1 MDKAVQRSA
10 FYWALQGVCA
20 LHRKPF
26 SIELAQ
32 QQLAPPYST
41 HTFLQ
46 AAQAY
51 GFDASLKQIK
61 SDKLRKESFPL
72 IAWLCPKPSD
82 ATDIVVHARSAGV
95 VEGAPQPT
103 MEAAANDHANAS
115 FVEESKI
122 ENTIAPSLIL
132 QADGVNILVF
142 EPGDTSPRI
151 IALAEFTTRYSG
163 HVTRV
168 TPKAEE
174 ASDPDSDA
182 QARQQRK
189 FGFSW
194 FVPELLKHKRLWQ
207 EVLLASLII
216 QLIALATP
224 LFTQAI
230 IDKVVVH
237 RTESTLIVIAIGMLV
252 LMVFSA
258 GLSWLR
264 QYLVLHTGNRVDAVL
279 GSSVF
284 DRLFKLPPMYF
295 QHRPTG
301 VIAARLQGVE
311 TIREFIA
318 SAAVT
323 LILDFPF
330 LLIFVAIMFYYSVTL
345 TLISLAILS
354 AIVVIS
360 LIVAPMFQARLQE
373 QFLLG
378 ARNQA
383 FLTEYIVGLETVKS
397 LQLEPQLNSKY
408 SGYLATYLRAGFAT
422 KQLGNTY
429 NTASNLLEQMMSL
442 LILAIG
448 AYTVM
453 HSKDFTIGMLVAFQ
467 MFSGRLS
474 QPMLRLVG
482 LWQQF
487 QQAKI
492 SVDRL
497 GDLMN
502 APMEPYSVIPA
513 RSNESKGTIQ
523 IEGIAFRYGDE
534 LPLVYENLSLNIMPG
549 QTIGIMGPS
558 GCGKS
563 TLAKLLQGFYQPS
576 AGRILID
583 GVDIRYLSANELR
596 SHFGVVPQETMLFS
610 GTIYDN
616 LHMANPNATFEQ
628 IVAACKMA
636 EIHEVIE
643 TQPKGYQTEIG
654 ERGAGLSGGQKQ
666 RIAIARAL
674 LKGPKILIFD
684 EATSA
689 LDGPTA
695 EHFAH
700 TINALKGKVTM
711 LFITH
716 GLPKGLKV
724 DAVYRLT
731 SKGAQLLAPAPA
743 GNPHPSNTAQNG
755 TVSPMYAQHS
765 GTGQSTHNL
774 PAKITPKAE
783 DKQ

>member
-1 MDKAVQRSA
+1 MKNKKIAGDA
-10 FYWALQGVCA
+10 FFWALQGVCA

-26 SIELAQ
+26 SNEMAR
-32 QQLAPPYST
+32 QQLAAPYTTDS
-41 HTFLQ
+41 FSK
-46 AAQAY
+46 AALAY
-51 GFDASLKQIK
+51 GFEAS
-61 SDKLRKESFPL
+61 SRKARPENLHKETFPL
-72 IAWLCPKPSD
+72 LVWLSPK
-82 ATDIVVHARSAGV
+82 
-95 VEGAPQPT
+95 
-103 MEAAANDHANAS
+103 AANTEIEFAG
-115 FVEESKI
+115 ESDQPDI
-122 ENTIAPSLIL
+122 TPALIL
-132 QADGVNILVF
+132 QADTSNVLVA
-142 EPGDTSPRI
+142 EADNTAPRTI
-151 IALAEFTTRYSG
+151 SLSGFNQRYSG
-163 HVTRV
+163 HITRI
-168 TPKAEE
+168 TPQVDA
-174 ASDPDSDA
+174 ATDADSAA
-182 QARQQRK
+182 QARQARK

-194 FVPELLKHKRLWQ
+194 FIPELLKHKKLWQ
-207 EVLLASLII
+207 EVLLALLVI

-230 IDKVVVH
+230 IDKVIAH
-237 RTESTLIVIAIGMLV
+237 RSESTLIVIAIGMLV
-252 LMVFSA
+252 FMVFSA

-284 DRLFKLPPMYF
+284 ERLLKLPPLYF

-345 TLISLAILS
+345 TLIVLAIL
-354 AIVVIS
+354 AVIVVLS
-360 LIVAPMFQARLQE
+360 LVVAPMFQARLQE
-373 QFLLG
+373 QFQLG

-383 FLTEYIVGLETVKS
+383 FLTEYVVGLETVKS

-408 SGYLATYLRAGFAT
+408 SGYLASYLQAGFAT
-422 KQLGNTY
+422 RQLGNTY
-429 NTASNLLEQMMSL
+429 NTASNLLEQVMSL
-442 LILAIG
+442 LILGIG

-453 HSKDFTIGMLVAFQ
+453 HSKEFTIGMLVAFQ

-487 QQAKI
+487 QQAKL

-502 APMEPYSVIPA
+502 APIEPYSLIPA
-513 RSNESKGTIQ
+513 RDTARKGDIQ
-523 IEGIAFRYGDE
+523 IHDVAFKYAE
-534 LPLVYENLSLNIMPG
+534 HLPLVYEGLSLNIKQG
-549 QTIGIMGPS
+549 QMIGIMGPS

-583 GVDIRYLSANELR
+583 GIDIRYLSANELR

-616 LHMANPNATFEQ
+616 LQMASPNATFEQ
-628 IVAACKMA
+628 ITAACKMA
-636 EIHEVIE
+636 EIHSVIE
-643 TQPKGYQTEIG
+643 AQPQGYQTEIG

-674 LKGPKILIFD
+674 LKRPNILVFD

-689 LDGPTA
+689 RDGPTA
-695 EHFAH
+695 EHFAQ

-724 DAVYRLT
+724 DAIFRLT
-731 SKGAQLLAPAPA
+731 EKGAQLMTPTP
-743 GNPHPSNTAQNG
+743 
-755 TVSPMYAQHS
+755 
-765 GTGQSTHNL
+765 GTGS
-774 PAKITPKAE
+774 ITGNKVPSMGNTGNVALRTVPSGE
-783 DKQ
+783 DKP

>member
-1 MDKAVQRSA
+1 MKAGAAYSRHRHPELKFGTMENKTLQQDK
-10 FYWALQGVCA
+10 FFWALQAVCA

-26 SIELAQ
+26 SLELAQ
-32 QQLAPPYST
+32 QQVAAPYT
-41 HTFLQ
+41 IRALMRAGELF
-46 AAQAY
+46 
-51 GFDASLKQIK
+51 GFDTTLR
-61 SDKLRKESFPL
+61 KLRAEQLHKGSFPL
-72 IAWLCPKPSD
+72 LAWLSCQPTAAD
-82 ATDIVVHARSAGV
+82 AT
-95 VEGAPQPT
+95 
-103 MEAAANDHANAS
+103 AAAATMDGAAPTA
-115 FVEESKI
+115 EP
-122 ENTIAPSLIL
+122 IAADVRPALLL
-132 QADGVNILVF
+132 QADATQVLLI
-142 EPGDTSPRI
+142 EPGDASPRTI
-151 IALAEFTTRYSG
+151 GMAEFQRDYTGQATRI
-163 HVTRV
+163 
-168 TPKAEE
+168 TPRAD
-174 ASDPDSDA
+174 AGADPDSEDA
-182 QARQQRK
+182 ARQARK

-194 FVPELLKHKRLWQ
+194 FVPELLKHKKLWQ
-207 EVLLASLII
+207 EVLLASLVI

-237 RTESTLIVIAIGMLV
+237 RTQSTLIVIAIGMAVFML
-252 LMVFSA
+252 FSA
-258 GLSWLR
+258 ALSWLR

-284 DRLFKLPPMYF
+284 ERLFKLPPLYF

-301 VIAARLQGVE
+301 VIAARLHGVE

-323 LILDFPF
+323 LVLDLPF

-345 TLISLAILS
+345 TLIVLAILTV
-354 AIVVIS
+354 IVGLS
-360 LIVAPMFQARLQE
+360 MLVAPLFQARLQE
-373 QFLLG
+373 QFQYG

-408 SGYLATYLRAGFAT
+408 SNYLASYLSAGFAT
-422 KQLGNTY
+422 KQLANTY
-429 NTASNLLEQMMSL
+429 NTAANLLEQLMSL

-453 HSKDFTIGMLVAFQ
+453 HHSEFTIGMLVAFQ
-467 MFSGRLS
+467 MFSGKLS

-487 QQAKI
+487 QQASLSI
-492 SVDRL
+492 ARL

-502 APMEPYSVIPA
+502 APIEPYSVIPA
-513 RSNESKGTIQ
+513 RDTARKGEVTIDA
-523 IEGIAFRYGDE
+523 IAFKYAE
-534 LPLVYENLSLNIMPG
+534 HLPMVYENLSLEIAPG

-563 TLAKLLQGFYQPS
+563 TLAKLLQGFYQPH
-576 AGRILID
+576 AGRILVD

-596 SHFGVVPQETMLFS
+596 SHFGVVPQETTLFS

-616 LHMANPNATFEQ
+616 LQMASPNASFEQ
-628 IVAACKMA
+628 IAAACRMA
-636 EIHEVIE
+636 EIHGAIE
-643 TQPKGYQTEIG
+643 ALPQGYQTEIG

-674 LKGPKILIFD
+674 LKRPSILVFD

-689 LDGPTA
+689 LDTATA

-700 TINALKGKVTM
+700 TINALRGKVTM

-716 GLPKGLKV
+716 GLPKGLQV
-724 DAVYRLT
+724 DAIYRLGPQ
-731 SKGAQLLAPAPA
+731 GAQRVALAPPVAGGPA
-743 GNPHPSNTAQNG
+743 GPVAASSHTSRHPSA
-755 TVSPMYAQHS
+755 
-765 GTGQSTHNL
+765 
-774 PAKITPKAE
+774 
-783 DKQ
+783 

>member
-1 MDKAVQRSA
+1 MKPIQIAQEK
-10 FYWALQGVCA
+10 FFWALQGICA

-26 SIELAQ
+26 SAELAH
-32 QQLAPPYST
+32 QQLAAP
-41 HTFLQ
+41 HTAESFLK

-51 GFDASLKQIK
+51 GFDASLRKCNAG
-61 SDKLRKESFPL
+61 KLHKESFPL
-72 IAWLCPKPSD
+72 IAWLADKD
-82 ATDIVVHARSAGV
+82 NI
-95 VEGAPQPT
+95 EL
-103 MEAAANDHANAS
+103 AS
-115 FVEESKI
+115 P
-122 ENTIAPSLIL
+122 ALIL
-132 QADGVNILVF
+132 QADAGNVLLV
-142 EPGDTSPRI
+142 ESGDPSPVTISLADLAPRYQGQIARI
-151 IALAEFTTRYSG
+151 APQVDA
-163 HVTRV
+163 V
-168 TPKAEE
+168 A
-174 ASDPDSDA
+174 DPDSEE
-182 QARQQRK
+182 QARQARK

-194 FVPELLKHKRLWQ
+194 FVPELLKHKKLWQ
-207 EVLLASLII
+207 EVLLASLVI

-237 RTESTLIVIAIGMLV
+237 HSQSTLIVIAIGMAVFML
-252 LMVFSA
+252 FSA

-284 DRLFKLPPMYF
+284 ERLFKLPPMYF

-301 VIAARLQGVE
+301 VIAARLHGVE

-345 TLISLAILS
+345 TLIVLAVLS
-354 AIVVIS
+354 VIVVLS

-373 QFLLG
+373 QFLMG

-383 FLTEYIVGLETVKS
+383 FLTEYVVGLETVKS
-397 LQLEPQLNSKY
+397 LQLEPQLNGRY
-408 SGYLATYLRAGFAT
+408 SGYLASYLQASFAT
-422 KQLGNTY
+422 KQLANTY
-429 NTASNLLEQMMSL
+429 NTASNLLEQLMSL
-442 LILAIG
+442 LILGIG

-453 HSKDFTIGMLVAFQ
+453 HDSTFTIGMLVAFQ

-487 QQAKI
+487 QQASL
-492 SVDRL
+492 SVARL

-502 APMEPYSVIPA
+502 APIEPYSVIPA
-513 RSNESKGTIQ
+513 RDTARQGLIQ
-523 IEGIAFRYGDE
+523 IDNIAFKYGE
-534 LPLVYENLSLNIMPG
+534 HLPLVYENLSLNILPG

-576 AGRILID
+576 AGRILVD

-596 SHFGVVPQETMLFS
+596 SYFGVVPQETMLFS

-616 LHMANPNATFEQ
+616 LLMASPNATFEQ
-628 IVAACKMA
+628 ITAACKMA
-636 EIHEVIE
+636 EIHTVIE
-643 TQPKGYQTEIG
+643 AQPKGYQTEIG

-674 LKGPKILIFD
+674 LKRPSILVFD

-695 EHFAH
+695 EHFAQ
-700 TINALKGKVTM
+700 TINSLKGKVTM

-724 DAVYRLT
+724 DAVFRLT
-731 SKGAQLLAPAPA
+731 ESGAQLMTQAPAPA
-743 GNPHPSNTAQNG
+743 TPRPAASASQSNIA
-755 TVSPMYAQHS
+755 VRPIVRSV
-765 GTGQSTHNL
+765 
-774 PAKITPKAE
+774 PKTE
-783 DKQ
+783 EQE

>member
-1 MDKAVQRSA
+1 MQYKELSKDS
-10 FYWALQGVCA
+10 FFWALQGVCA

-26 SIELAQ
+26 SPELAQ
-32 QQLAPPYST
+32 QQLAAPYTAGS
-41 HTFLQ
+41 FVR
-46 AAQAY
+46 AADAY
-51 GFDASLKQIK
+51 GFDANLRKCK
-61 SDKLRKESFPL
+61 ADKLHKESFPL
-72 IAWLCPKPSD
+72 IAWLSSKPISAPTAGTASSSATGDADISD
-82 ATDIVVHARSAGV
+82 VAYTDQSSKPGAT
-95 VEGAPQPT
+95 
-103 MEAAANDHANAS
+103 AA
-115 FVEESKI
+115 
-122 ENTIAPSLIL
+122 LIL
-132 QADGVNILVF
+132 QADTANVLII
-142 EPGDTSPRI
+142 ESGDATPST
-151 IALAEFTTRYSG
+151 IALAELRTRYLG
-163 HVTRV
+163 HITRV
-168 TPKAEE
+168 TPQAD
-174 ASDPDSDA
+174 AGADPDSEA
-182 QARQQRK
+182 AARQSRK

-194 FVPELLKHKRLWQ
+194 FIPELLKHRKLWQ
-207 EVLLASLII
+207 EVLLASLVI

-224 LFTQAI
+224 LFTQTI

-237 RTESTLIVIAIGMLV
+237 HTQSTLIVIAIGMAVFML
-252 LMVFSA
+252 FSA

-284 DRLFKLPPMYF
+284 ERLFKLPPMYF

-301 VIAARLQGVE
+301 VIAARLHGVE

-323 LILDFPF
+323 LVLDLPF

-345 TLISLAILS
+345 TLIVLAILS
-354 AIVVIS
+354 VIVALS
-360 LIVAPMFQARLQE
+360 LIVAPLFQTSLQQ
-373 QFLLG
+373 QFQLG

-383 FLTEYIVGLETVKS
+383 FLTEYVVGLETVKS
-397 LQLEPQLNSKY
+397 LQLEPQLNSRY
-408 SGYLATYLRAGFAT
+408 SGYLASYLKASFDT
-422 KQLGNTY
+422 KQLANSY
-429 NTASNLLEQMMSL
+429 NTVANLLEQVMTL

-453 HSKDFTIGMLVAFQ
+453 HGTAFTIGMLVAFQ

-474 QPMLRLVG
+474 QPMLRIVG

-487 QQAKI
+487 QQASLSI
-492 SVDRL
+492 DRL

-502 APMEPYSVIPA
+502 APVEPYSVIPA
-513 RSNESKGTIQ
+513 RDTNKQGLIQ
-523 IEGIAFRYGDE
+523 IDNIAFKYGE
-534 LPLVYENLSLNIMPG
+534 HLPLVYENLSLAIQPG

-583 GVDIRYLSANELR
+583 GIDIRYLSANELR

-616 LHMANPNATFEQ
+616 LQMASPNATFEQ
-628 IVAACKMA
+628 ITAACKMA
-636 EIHEVIE
+636 EIHSVIE
-643 TQPKGYQTEIG
+643 AQPQGYQTEIG

-674 LKGPKILIFD
+674 LKRPSILVFD

-695 EHFAH
+695 EHFAQ
-700 TINALKGKVTM
+700 TINSLKGKVTM

-724 DAVYRLT
+724 DAVFRLT
-731 SKGAQLLAPAPA
+731 EKGAQLLSPAPVA
-743 GNPHPSNTAQNG
+743 QTGTSQPNPSNT
-755 TVSPMYAQHS
+755 HS
-765 GTGQSTHNL
+765 SKSNHGNVVLS
-774 PAKITPKAE
+774 AVPKTE
-783 DKQ
+783 DME

>member
-1 MDKAVQRSA
+1 MQHQLLQQGA
-10 FYWALQGVCA
+10 FFWALQGIFA

-26 SIELAQ
+26 SADLAQ
-32 QQLAPPYST
+32 QQLAAPYT
-41 HTFLQ
+41 IDALLR
-46 AAQAY
+46 AATTY
-51 GFDASLKQIK
+51 GFDATLCKTK
-61 SDKLRKESFPL
+61 ADKLRKESFPL
-72 IAWLCPKPSD
+72 VAWLAIKPKAASQEDHGLVADAEEMKPSEVPAVD
-82 ATDIVVHARSAGV
+82 TVPA
-95 VEGAPQPT
+95 
-103 MEAAANDHANAS
+103 
-115 FVEESKI
+115 
-122 ENTIAPSLIL
+122 LIL
-132 QADGVNILVF
+132 QADAANVLLM
-142 EPGDTSPRI
+142 EAADTIPRTI
-151 IALAEFTTRYSG
+151 PLAEFGLRYQGHITRI
-163 HVTRV
+163 
-168 TPKAEE
+168 TPKAEP
-174 ASDPDSDA
+174 ATDPDSEA
-182 QARQQRK
+182 QARQSRK
-189 FGFSW
+189 FGFAW
-194 FVPELLKHKRLWQ
+194 FIPELLKHKKLWQ
-207 EVLLASLII
+207 EVLLASLVI

-237 RTESTLIVIAIGMLV
+237 RTESTLIVIAIGLAV
-252 LMVFSA
+252 FTLFSA

-284 DRLFKLPPMYF
+284 ERLFKLSPLYF

-301 VIAARLQGVE
+301 VIAARLHGVE

-345 TLISLAILS
+345 TLIVLAVLCMIIAMSLMT
-354 AIVVIS
+354 
-360 LIVAPMFQARLQE
+360 APVFQARLQE

-383 FLTEYIVGLETVKS
+383 FLTEYVVGLETVKS
-397 LQLEPQLNSKY
+397 LQFEPQLNSKY
-408 SGYLATYLRAGFAT
+408 SGYLASYLSAGFAT
-422 KQLGNTY
+422 KQLANTY
-429 NTASNLLEQMMSL
+429 NTAANALEQCMSL

-448 AYTVM
+448 AWTVM
-453 HSKDFTIGMLVAFQ
+453 HSTEFTIGMLVAFQ
-467 MFSGRLS
+467 MFSSRLS

-487 QQAKI
+487 QQARL

-513 RSNESKGTIQ
+513 RDSARKGQIQ
-523 IEGIAFRYGDE
+523 IDDIAFRYAE
-534 LPLVYENLSLNIMPG
+534 HLPMVYENLSLAIQPG

-576 AGRILID
+576 AGRITLD
-583 GVDIRYLSANELR
+583 GIDIRYLSANELR

-616 LHMANPNATFEQ
+616 LQMASPNASFEQ
-628 IVAACKMA
+628 IIAACQMA
-636 EIHEVIE
+636 EIHNVIE
-643 TQPKGYQTEIG
+643 SLPQGYQTEIG

-674 LKGPKILIFD
+674 LKRPSILVFD

-695 EHFAH
+695 EHFAQ

-716 GLPKGLKV
+716 GLPKGLQV
-724 DAVYRLT
+724 DAIYRLGAH
-731 SKGAQLLAPAPA
+731 GAQRVALAPASGQSAMQP
-743 GNPHPSNTAQNG
+743 GQRHVNDVRHTAQKDE
-755 TVSPMYAQHS
+755 S
-765 GTGQSTHNL
+765 
-774 PAKITPKAE
+774 
-783 DKQ
+783 